1 MFMALFYALM
11 TGLLVFVGLL
21 FAGMDGIRS
30 ALTTLTAPK
39 RIIRGP
45 DGRAVGVEAVQQTLE
60 FAPEMRP
67 Q

>member
-30 ALTTLTAPK
+30 DWFVALMCFAAAYATARLFMSELK
-39 RIIRGP
+39 GM
-45 DGRAVGVEAVQQTLE
+45 DDEHRAS
-60 FAPEMRP
+60 
-67 Q
+67 